1 MCGFSNMVCKILD
14 AYGMC
19 VILLLLFV
27 ISGAAYPYTVS
38 RVESMH
44 HLWNHIALQCHSQHI

>member
-27 ISGAAYPYTVS
+27 ISGAAYPYKLS
-38 RVESMH
+38 RVCRNSVH
-44 HLWNHIALQCHSQHI
+44 GRDIDTLLLC